1 MDKPPNPE
9 AARAVFLPDRRKL
22 IALNDKLRK
31 LRNALPFRKLYK
43 QLCRILKG
51 YYNYY
56 GFAGNY
62 ATLNKFAY
70 AIERMWF
77 KWLNRRS
84 QRKSFNWEEFEV
96 LLTRFP
102 LPKPRILK
110 SYRWIY
116 SATM

>member
-1 MDKPPNPE
+1 M
-9 AARAVFLPDRRKL
+9 RRRL
-22 IALNDKLRK
+22 MALNDRLRK
-31 LRNALPFRKLYK
+31 LRNAFPFRKLYK
-43 QLCRILKG
+43 HLYRILKG

-110 SYRWIY
+110 SYHWIY